1 MSARLAGSRPADS
14 GPADWTN
21 GEAAILYQRCNAC
34 GRIQYFRRSFCAA
47 CGSSELSEKHASG
60 EGTVYATSLVCR
72 AATPE
77 TRAHVPYNI
86 VLVDT
91 VEGFRMMAHGDN
103 DLVIGDSVVARFATF
118 AGRLVPYFEKRK

>member
-1 MSARLAGSRPADS
+1 MSDRNKPE
-14 GPADWTN
+14 PDWIT
-21 GEAAILYQRCNAC
+21 GVEAIVYQCCTAC
-34 GRIQYFRRSFCAA
+34 GSLQYFRRSFCCV
-47 CGSSELSEKHASG
+47 CGALDPVEKRASG

-103 DLVIGDSVVARFATF
+103 DLCIGDTVKARFAPF
-118 AGRLVPYFEKRK
+118 AGRLVPYFEKAAG